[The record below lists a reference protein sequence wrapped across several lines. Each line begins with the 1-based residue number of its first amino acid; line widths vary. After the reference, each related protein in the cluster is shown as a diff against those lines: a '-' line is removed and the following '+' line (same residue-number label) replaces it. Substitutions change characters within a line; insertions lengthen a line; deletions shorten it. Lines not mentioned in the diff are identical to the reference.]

1 MSDLIE
7 REDYHSLLLELK
19 SKIHQSQFR
28 ASLAVNKEL
37 ILLYWQIGNSI
48 LVQQEKEGWGSKIIE
63 QLAKDLKSEFPLM
76 KGFSVR
82 NLKEVMKNEIFH
94 HGLSGQEVKDPL
106 PELGFIPRS
115 GSKNAKNSIFQ
126 RILKYMRSFAE
137 NYRDLEFVQVVL
149 AQITWYHNI
158 TLLDKVKDSTERNF
172 YIQESIKNGWSRNV
186 MVHQIESNLYKRQIQ
201 TEKVHNF
208 QETLSKP
215 QSDLAQEILKDPY
228 NFDFLSLGEEIKEK
242 DLESA
247 LVKHITKFLLELG
260 AGFAFIGKQ
269 YHLEVAG
276 QDFYI
281 DLLFYHIKLR
291 AYVVIELK
299 AGDFKPEYAG
309 KLNFYLSAVD
319 KILKSDDDKPSIG
332 IILCKSKSKI
342 IAEYALRD
350 ITKPIGVSEYMLTE
364 SIPENFKGE
373 LPSIEDLEKSLSDYQ
388 IITKEQDE

>member
-7 REDYHSLLLELK
+7 REDYHTLLLELK
-19 SKIHQSQFR
+19 SKIHQSQIR
-28 ASLAVNKEL
+28 AALAVNKEL
-37 ILLYWQIGNSI
+37 VLLYWQIGNSI
-48 LVQQEKEGWGSKIIE
+48 LIKQEKEGWGSKIIE

-82 NLKEVMKNEIFH
+82 N
-94 HGLSGQEVKDPL
+94 
-106 PELGFIPRS
+106 
-115 GSKNAKNSIFQ
+115 
-126 RILKYMRSFAE
+126 LKYMRSFAE

-201 TEKVHNF
+201 AEKVHNF

-215 QSDLAQEILKDPY
+215 QSDLAHEILKDPY

-247 LVKHITKFLLELG
+247 LIKHITKFLLELG
-260 AGFAFIGKQ
+260 AGFAFVGKQ
-269 YHLEVAG
+269 YHVEVAG

>member
-19 SKIHQSQFR
+19 SKIHQSQIR
-28 ASLAVNKEL
+28 AALAVNKEL
-37 ILLYWQIGNSI
+37 VLLYWQIGNSI
-48 LVQQEKEGWGSKIIE
+48 LIKQEKEGWGSKIIE

-82 NLKEVMKNEIFH
+82 N
-94 HGLSGQEVKDPL
+94 
-106 PELGFIPRS
+106 
-115 GSKNAKNSIFQ
+115 
-126 RILKYMRSFAE
+126 LKYMRSFAE

-201 TEKVHNF
+201 AEKVHNF

-215 QSDLAQEILKDPY
+215 QSDLAHEILKDPY

-247 LVKHITKFLLELG
+247 LIKHITKFLLELG

-269 YHLEVAG
+269 YHVEVAG

>member
-19 SKIHQSQFR
+19 SKIHQSQIR
-28 ASLAVNKEL
+28 AALAVNKEL
-37 ILLYWQIGNSI
+37 VLLYWQIGNSI
-48 LVQQEKEGWGSKIIE
+48 LIKQEKEGWGSKIIE

-82 NLKEVMKNEIFH
+82 N
-94 HGLSGQEVKDPL
+94 
-106 PELGFIPRS
+106 
-115 GSKNAKNSIFQ
+115 
-126 RILKYMRSFAE
+126 LKYMRSFAE

-201 TEKVHNF
+201 AEKVHNF

-215 QSDLAQEILKDPY
+215 QSDLAHEILKDPY

-247 LVKHITKFLLELG
+247 LIKHITKFLLELG

-269 YHLEVAG
+269 YHVEVAG

-342 IAEYALRD
+342 AEYALRD

>member
-7 REDYHSLLLELK
+7 REDYHSLFLELK
-19 SKIHQSQFR
+19 SKIHQSQIR
-28 ASLAVNKEL
+28 AALAVNKEL
-37 ILLYWQIGNSI
+37 VLLYWQIGNSI
-48 LVQQEKEGWGSKIIE
+48 LIKQEKEGWGSKIIE

-82 NLKEVMKNEIFH
+82 N
-94 HGLSGQEVKDPL
+94 
-106 PELGFIPRS
+106 
-115 GSKNAKNSIFQ
+115 
-126 RILKYMRSFAE
+126 LKYMRSFAE

-201 TEKVHNF
+201 AEKVHNF

-215 QSDLAQEILKDPY
+215 QSDLAHEMLKDPY
-228 NFDFLSLGEEIKEK
+228 NFDFLCIGEEIKEK

>member
-1 MSDLIE
+1 ML
-7 REDYHSLLLELK
+7 
-19 SKIHQSQFR
+19 
-28 ASLAVNKEL
+28 V
-37 ILLYWQIGNSI
+37 LLYWQIGNSI
-48 LVQQEKEGWGSKIIE
+48 LIKQEKEGWGSKIIE

-82 NLKEVMKNEIFH
+82 N
-94 HGLSGQEVKDPL
+94 
-106 PELGFIPRS
+106 
-115 GSKNAKNSIFQ
+115 
-126 RILKYMRSFAE
+126 LKYMRSFAE

-201 TEKVHNF
+201 AEKVHNF

-215 QSDLAQEILKDPY
+215 QSDLAHEILKDPY

-247 LVKHITKFLLELG
+247 LIKHITKFLLELG

-269 YHLEVAG
+269 YHVEVAG

>member
-19 SKIHQSQFR
+19 SKIHQSQIR
-28 ASLAVNKEL
+28 AALAVNKEL
-37 ILLYWQIGNSI
+37 VLLYWQIGNSI
-48 LVQQEKEGWGSKIIE
+48 LIKQEKEGWGSKIIE

-82 NLKEVMKNEIFH
+82 N
-94 HGLSGQEVKDPL
+94 
-106 PELGFIPRS
+106 
-115 GSKNAKNSIFQ
+115 
-126 RILKYMRSFAE
+126 LKYMRSFAE

-172 YIQESIKNGWSRNV
+172 YIQESIKNGWSRNM

-201 TEKVHNF
+201 AEKVHNF

-215 QSDLAQEILKDPY
+215 QSDLAHEILKDPY

-247 LVKHITKFLLELG
+247 LIKHITKFLLELG

-269 YHLEVAG
+269 YHVEVAG

>member
-7 REDYHSLLLELK
+7 REDYHTLLLELK
-19 SKIHQSQFR
+19 SKIHQSQIR
-28 ASLAVNKEL
+28 AALAVNKEL
-37 ILLYWQIGNSI
+37 VLLYWQIGNSI
-48 LVQQEKEGWGSKIIE
+48 LIKQEKEGWGSKIIE

-82 NLKEVMKNEIFH
+82 NLK
-94 HGLSGQEVKDPL
+94 
-106 PELGFIPRS
+106 
-115 GSKNAKNSIFQ
+115 
-126 RILKYMRSFAE
+126 YMRSFTE

-201 TEKVHNF
+201 AEKVHNF

-215 QSDLAQEILKDPY
+215 QSDLAHEILKDPY

-247 LVKHITKFLLELG
+247 LIKHITKFLLELG
-260 AGFAFIGKQ
+260 AGFAFVGKQ
-269 YHLEVAG
+269 YHVEVAG